1 MSGSNSRR
9 YLCLDLDTFRPSP
22 RVPLTTRVIT
32 NERYPQIAA
41 LMVEAYA
48 GTIDDE
54 HGDLEDA
61 LGELAA
67 TERGDYGLP
76 LRQHW
81 LEAIRE
87 DGSATSALICTRFA
101 DIPFVAFIF
110 TSHLDTGSGLA
121 TTLLVDVASQLSS
134 EGEKSLSLVV
144 TVGNPAE
151 RLYERLGFRDAER
164 PTPTSGANVGK
175 IL

>member
-1 MSGSNSRR
+1 MSESNSRR
-9 YLCLDLDTFRPSP
+9 YLRLDLDSFSPPP
-22 RVPLTTRVIT
+22 RVPITTRVIT
-32 NERYPQIAA
+32 NQRYPQIAA

-54 HGDLEDA
+54 HGDLE
-61 LGELAA
+61 A

-81 LEAIRE
+81 LEAVRE
-87 DGSATSALICTRFA
+87 NGSAASAVICTRFA
-101 DIPFVAFIF
+101 GIPFVAFTF
-110 TSHLDTGSGLA
+110 TSHLDTGRGLA
-121 TTLLVDVASQLSS
+121 TTLVADVASRLSA
-134 EGEKSLSLVV
+134 EGERSLSLVV

-164 PTPTSGANVGK
+164 PASAQTA
-175 IL
+175 

>member
-1 MSGSNSRR
+1 MSESNSRR
-9 YLCLDLDTFRPSP
+9 YLRLDLDSFRPPP
-22 RVPLTTRVIT
+22 RVPVTTRVIT
-32 NERYPQIAA
+32 NQRYPQIAT

-61 LGELAA
+61 LGELMA
-67 TERGDYGLP
+67 TENGDYGLP

-87 DGSATSALICTRFA
+87 DGSAASAVICTRFVG
-101 DIPFVAFIF
+101 IPFVAFTF
-110 TSHLDTGSGLA
+110 TSHLDTGRGLA
-121 TTLLVDVASQLSS
+121 TTLMADVASRLSA
-134 EGEKSLSLVV
+134 EGERSLSLVV

-164 PTPTSGANVGK
+164 PGCRGTTPAQDA
-175 IL
+175 